1 MRMRKP
7 GSALIPSYLL
17 KTITKAME
25 SSNIQLLYKAP
36 AADLKMYFLVL
47 LFTHLLLVI
56 ASSSSCELLALRENR
71 ALFELNWN

>member
-1 MRMRKP
+1 
-7 GSALIPSYLL
+7 
-17 KTITKAME
+17 ME